1 MKTLVAVGAGVL
13 LGLLIVFGVAE
24 GDPEPAPAVHHGVD
38 VGTLDIGPDV
48 FLRPGSTVPGP
59 AIGPDISADHH

>member
-1 MKTLVAVGAGVL
+1 MKTLVAIGGGAL
-13 LGLLIVFGVAE
+13 LGLLFVVGVTE
-24 GDPEPAPAVHHGVD
+24 GDPPPPPAVHHVQID
-38 VGTLDIGPDV
+38 PLDIGPDV